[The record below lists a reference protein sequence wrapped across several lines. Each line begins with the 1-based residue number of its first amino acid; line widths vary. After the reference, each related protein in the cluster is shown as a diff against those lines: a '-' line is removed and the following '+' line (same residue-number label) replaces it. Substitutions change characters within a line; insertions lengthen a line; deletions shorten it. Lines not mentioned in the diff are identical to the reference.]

1 MPANLAHSG
10 PSRSHLIY
18 SRTAGTARPAHRA
31 RMNPAGLSVRFS
43 RQLRSAHRLSSGKPG
58 PEVLTPRTSEFLDV
72 AGALLVAVGMSRRV
86 FTGGTRTVGVSRC
99 ALDQP
104 ELARED
110 P

>member
-10 PSRSHLIY
+10 PSRPLLNY

-58 PEVLTPRTSEFLDV
+58 PEALTPRTSEFLDV
-72 AGALLVAVGMSRRV
+72 ARAFGCCWHDRRV
-86 FTGGTRTVGVSRC
+86 FTDRTRTVGASRC